1 MLIEL
6 TRGKYAIIDAVD
18 ADLAG
23 RSWHAVPG
31 HRSVGNYTFYAARRK
46 GTKHITLHRVIL
58 ERILGRKLREGEECD
73 HIDGNGLN
81 NRRCNLRMVDHRRNI
96 RNSHNRQNTTRT
108 SQQQRQLHLLMF
120 SFHERPPLPALHSHK
135 DDVDGEILT

>member
-6 TRGKYAIIDAVD
+6 TRGKSTVIDVVD

-46 GTKHITLHRVIL
+46 DTRRTTLHREIL
-58 ERILGRKLREGEECD
+58 ERILGRKLRDGEECD

-81 NRRCNLRMVDHRRNI
+81 NRRCNLRPVDHRKNI
-96 RNSHNRQNTTRT
+96 RNRHNRQNTTKAAEK
-108 SQQQRQLHLLMF
+108 QRQLRLLMF
-120 SFHERPPLPALHSHK
+120 A
-135 DDVDGEILT
+135 

>member
-6 TRGKYAIIDAVD
+6 TRGKHAIIDVND

-31 HRSVGNYTFYAARRK
+31 HHPIGNYTFYAARRK
-46 GTKHITLHRVIL
+46 GTSRITLHRVIL

-81 NRRCNLRMVDHRRNI
+81 NRRCNLRLVDHRRNI
-96 RNSHNRQNTTRT
+96 RNSHSRQHTTKA
-108 SQQQRQLHLLMF
+108 SQEHKQLCLMLVF
-120 SFHERPPLPALHSHK
+120 
-135 DDVDGEILT
+135 

>member
-6 TRGKYAIIDAVD
+6 TRGKHAVIDAID

-46 GTKHITLHRVIL
+46 GSKRITLHREIL
-58 ERILGRKLREGEECD
+58 ERILGRRLQEGEECD

-81 NRRCNLRMVDHRRNI
+81 NRRSNLRLVDHRRNI
-96 RNSHNRQNTTRT
+96 RNSHNRKSITKAGQR
-108 SQQQRQLHLLMF
+108 QRQLRLVMASSNLDHIISIF
-120 SFHERPPLPALHSHK
+120 SFY
-135 DDVDGEILT
+135 

>member
-6 TRGKYAIIDAVD
+6 TRGKHAIIDMVD
-18 ADLAG
+18 VDLAG

-31 HRSVGNYTFYAARRK
+31 HCSVGNYTFYAARRK
-46 GTKHITLHRVIL
+46 GTRHITLHREIL

-81 NRRCNLRMVDHRRNI
+81 NRRCNLRPVDHRRNI
-96 RNSHNRQNTTRT
+96 RNRHNRQSITKASER
-108 SQQQRQLHLLMF
+108 QRQLRLLMF
-120 SFHERPPLPALHSHK
+120 AYKPTQICP
-135 DDVDGEILT
+135 

>member
-6 TRGKYAIIDAVD
+6 TRGKYAIIDAND
-18 ADLAG
+18 ADLIG

-31 HRSVGNYTFYAARRK
+31 HRSVGNYTFYAARRR

-58 ERILGRKLREGEECD
+58 ERILGRKLRVGEECD

-81 NRRCNLRMVDHRRNI
+81 NRRCNLRLVDHRRNI
-96 RNSHNRQNTTRT
+96 RNSHNRQSATKASER
-108 SQQQRQLHLLMF
+108 QRQLRLL
-120 SFHERPPLPALHSHK
+120 
-135 DDVDGEILT
+135 IYT

>member
-6 TRGKYAIIDAVD
+6 TRGKRAIIDVID

-31 HRSVGNYTFYAARRK
+31 HPSVGNYTFYAARRK
-46 GTKHITLHRVIL
+46 GTRRIALHRVIL
-58 ERILGRKLREGEECD
+58 ERILGRKLRIGEECD

-81 NRRCNLRMVDHRRNI
+81 NRRYNLRLVDHRRNM
-96 RNSHNRQNTTRT
+96 RNSHNRQSTTKASER
-108 SQQQRQLHLLMF
+108 QRHLRLLMF
-120 SFHERPPLPALHSHK
+120 S
-135 DDVDGEILT
+135 

>member
-6 TRGKYAIIDAVD
+6 TRGKHTIIDAADV
-18 ADLAG
+18 DLAG

-46 GTKHITLHRVIL
+46 GTKSITMHREIL
-58 ERILGRKLREGEECD
+58 ERILGRRLQEGEECD

-81 NRRCNLRMVDHRRNI
+81 NRRSNLRLVDHRRNI
-96 RNSHNRQNTTRT
+96 RNSHNRKSSTKAG
-108 SQQQRQLHLLMF
+108 QRQWQLRLVTL
-120 SFHERPPLPALHSHK
+120 SS
-135 DDVDGEILT
+135 

>member
-6 TRGKYAIIDAVD
+6 TRGKHAIIDVTD

-46 GTKHITLHRVIL
+46 GTRRITLHRVIL
-58 ERILGRKLREGEECD
+58 ERILGRNLRVGEECD

-81 NRRCNLRMVDHRRNI
+81 NRRCNLRQVDHRRNI
-96 RNSHNRQNTTRT
+96 RNSHNRESTTKAGER
-108 SQQQRQLHLLMF
+108 QRQLRLLTF
-120 SFHERPPLPALHSHK
+120 S
-135 DDVDGEILT
+135 

>member
-6 TRGKYAIIDAVD
+6 TNGKCTILDVTD

-31 HRSVGNYTFYAARRK
+31 HCSVGNYTFYAARRK
-46 GTKHITLHRVIL
+46 GTRHVTLHRVIL

-73 HIDGNGLN
+73 HIDGDGLN
-81 NRRCNLRMVDHRRNI
+81 NRRCNLRLVDHRRNM
-96 RNSHNRQNTTRT
+96 RNSHKRQSATKASER
-108 SQQQRQLHLLMF
+108 QRQMRLLK
-120 SFHERPPLPALHSHK
+120 SGQWIKAYLE
-135 DDVDGEILT
+135 

>member
-23 RSWHAVPG
+23 RSLHAVPG

-96 RNSHNRQNTTRT
+96 RKSHNRQNTTKT
-108 SQQQRQLHLLMF
+108 SQQQRQLRLLMF
-120 SFHERPPLPALHSHK
+120 SFHEGPPLPALHNHK
-135 DDVDGEILT
+135 DGVDGEILT

>member
-6 TRGKYAIIDAVD
+6 TRGKYAVVDVND

-31 HRSVGNYTFYAARRK
+31 HRSIGNYTFYAARRK
-46 GTKHITLHRVIL
+46 GNKRVTLHRVIL
-58 ERILGRKLREGEECD
+58 ERILGRHLRDGEECD

-81 NRRCNLRMVDHRRNI
+81 NNRCNLRLVDHRRNI
-96 RNSHNRQNTTRT
+96 RNSHSRLHITKAGQEHKQLKLI
-108 SQQQRQLHLLMF
+108 SVGHEYQQ
-120 SFHERPPLPALHSHK
+120 
-135 DDVDGEILT
+135 G

>member
-6 TRGKYAIIDAVD
+6 TRGKHAIVDVND

-31 HRSVGNYTFYAARRK
+31 HHSIGNYTFYAARRK
-46 GTKHITLHRVIL
+46 GNKRVTLHRVIL
-58 ERILGRKLREGEECD
+58 ERILGRHLQEGEECD

-81 NRRCNLRMVDHRRNI
+81 NNRCNLRLVDHRRNI
-96 RNSHNRQNTTRT
+96 RNSHSRLHITKAGQEHKQLKLI
-108 SQQQRQLHLLMF
+108 SVSHEDQQ
-120 SFHERPPLPALHSHK
+120 
-135 DDVDGEILT
+135 G

>member
-6 TRGKYAIIDAVD
+6 TRGKRTVIDAID

-46 GTKHITLHRVIL
+46 GSKRITMHREIL
-58 ERILGRKLREGEECD
+58 ERILGRRLQEGEECD

-81 NRRCNLRMVDHRRNI
+81 NRRSNLRLVDHRRNI
-96 RNSHNRQNTTRT
+96 RNRHNRKCITRAGGR
-108 SQQQRQLHLLMF
+108 QRQLRLVIAT
-120 SFHERPPLPALHSHK
+120 S
-135 DDVDGEILT
+135 

>member
-6 TRGKYAIIDAVD
+6 TRGKHTTIDAAD

-46 GTKHITLHRVIL
+46 GSKRIMMHREIL
-58 ERILGRKLREGEECD
+58 ERILGRRLQEGEECD

-81 NRRCNLRMVDHRRNI
+81 NRRSNLRLVDHRRNI
-96 RNSHNRQNTTRT
+96 RNSHNRKSITRAGRR
-108 SQQQRQLHLLMF
+108 QRQLRLVALR
-120 SFHERPPLPALHSHK
+120 SFLWADLCRP
-135 DDVDGEILT
+135 T

>member
-6 TRGKYAIIDAVD
+6 TRGKYAIIDVND

-31 HRSVGNYTFYAARRK
+31 HRSVGNYTFYAALRR
-46 GTKHITLHRVIL
+46 GTRHITLHRVIL
-58 ERILGRKLREGEECD
+58 ERILGRKLRVGEECD

-81 NRRCNLRMVDHRRNI
+81 NRRCNLRLVDHRRNI
-96 RNSHNRQNTTRT
+96 RNSHNRQNATKASER
-108 SQQQRQLHLLMF
+108 QRQLPIDIYIN
-120 SFHERPPLPALHSHK
+120 SR
-135 DDVDGEILT
+135 

>member
-6 TRGKYAIIDAVD
+6 TKGKYAIIDVTD

-23 RSWHAVPG
+23 RSWHVVPG
-31 HRSVGNYTFYAARRK
+31 HRSVGNYTFYAARRR
-46 GTKHITLHRVIL
+46 GTRHVTLHRVVL

-81 NRRCNLRMVDHRRNI
+81 NKRCNLRLVDHRRNI
-96 RNSHNRQNTTRT
+96 RNSHKRQSTTKASDR
-108 SQQQRQLHLLMF
+108 QRQMHLLI
-120 SFHERPPLPALHSHK
+120 PDQWTKAALK
-135 DDVDGEILT
+135 

>member
-6 TRGKYAIIDAVD
+6 TKDKCTIIDVTD

-46 GTKHITLHRVIL
+46 GTRHVTLHRVIL

-73 HIDGNGLN
+73 HIDGDGMN
-81 NRRCNLRMVDHRRNI
+81 NRRCNLRLVDHRRNI
-96 RNSHNRQNTTRT
+96 RNSHKRQNATKT
-108 SQQQRQLHLLMF
+108 SERQRQMRLLI
-120 SFHERPPLPALHSHK
+120 SGQWTKAYLE
-135 DDVDGEILT
+135 